1 MMVTKLIKTEKDYNR
16 ALSRIEGLMDAH
28 AGSPEA
34 EELELLAALV
44 EMYEDSRFPMQRPDP
59 IDAIKFRIDQLG
71 MGQQGLVPFIGS
83 RSKVSEVLHHKKPLS
98 LAMMRALHNGLGIPA
113 EVLLQEPGAKFP
125 EDLGHLEWGRFPLKE
140 MARRG
145 WIPESADIK
154 NRAEEYIRDF
164 INQAGGIQ
172 AVPAVLFRKGHGPR
186 QNEKMDKYA
195 LLAWCTRVI
204 SLAKK
209 SGLKAKYRK
218 GTLTQENLRDIAKL
232 SNFDNGP
239 ILAKEYL
246 SKLGIALLAVPHLS
260 KTYLDGALLSL
271 EDGTPVIAVTLRHDR
286 IDNFWFCLLH
296 ELGHVIGQHAGSKE
310 IIIDDMDLR
319 GHKAEV
325 EDPMEREADR
335 VAEEAF
341 IPCGTVKQSFFGKHP
356 STTEL
361 ESLANSLKIHPAIIA
376 GRIRFEQ
383 KNYRLLSKYVGSG
396 EVRKHFQGEFD
407 LR

>member
-1 MMVTKLIKTEKDYNR
+1 MVTKLIKTEKDYDR
-16 ALSRIEGLMDAH
+16 ALSRIEGLMDADP
-28 AGSPEA
+28 GSPEA

-44 EMYEDSRFPMQRPDP
+44 EMYEESRFPIQKPDP

-71 MGQQGLVPFIGS
+71 IGQQGLVPFIGS
-83 RSKVSEVLHHKKPLS
+83 RSKVSEVLRHKKPLS
-98 LAMMRALHNGLGIPA
+98 LAMMRALHSGLGIPA
-113 EVLLQEPGAKFP
+113 DVLLQEPGAKYP
-125 EDLGHLEWGRFPLKE
+125 EDLGQLEWKRFPLKE

-145 WIPESADIK
+145 WIPESADIR
-154 NRAEEYIRDF
+154 NRAEEYVRDF

-172 AVPAVLFRKGHGPR
+172 AIPAVLFRKGHGPR

-209 SGLKAKYRK
+209 NTLKAKYQK
-218 GTLTQENLRDIAKL
+218 GTLTHENLRDIAKL

-246 SKLGIALLAVPHLS
+246 SKLGIILLAVPHLS
-260 KTYLDGALLSL
+260 KTYLDGATLFL
-271 EDGTPVIAVTLRHDR
+271 EDGTPVVALTLRHDR

-310 IIIDDMDLR
+310 IIIDDLDLR

-325 EDPMEREADR
+325 GDRKEREADCT
-335 VAEEAF
+335 AEEAF
-341 IPCGTVKQSFFGKHP
+341 IPRGTVEESFFGKH
-356 STTEL
+356 SSAYEL
-361 ESLANSLKIHPAIIA
+361 ESLANGLKIHPAIIA

-383 KNYRLLSKYVGSG
+383 KNYRLLSKYVGNG
-396 EVRKHFQGEFD
+396 EVRKHFQSELE